1 MIADASAGAQV
12 DMEEYAAAWLAGCP
26 PSGDERLVRQLICD
40 SPKRGSR
47 LDADG
52 PTALPAAEGAY

>member
-47 LDADG
+47 QM
-52 PTALPAAEGAY
+52 GAH